1 MKPVNRCIVRRCA
14 VSLAVAATIAGG
26 SVFDTPLHAQPLDY
40 AAFEALF
47 GEPVTTSV
55 TGTPQRQSQVPA
67 TMVIITADQI
77 RRSGASDVPG
87 VLRHVVGVDAW
98 QWTADQADV
107 AVRGYNQA
115 FSPRLLVLVD
125 GRQVYA
131 DHYGYTPWSTV
142 AVEMDAIHQIEI
154 VKGPASALFG
164 FNAVAGVINIVTRNP
179 LHEDMMTLTAAAGTQ
194 DRTSASLVASWRLS
208 DQAALRFTAGSR
220 RSEDFS
226 TPLQEFDLGT
236 RRGNQ
241 RDAFTVDGRFR
252 IGERIHAGV
261 EATWSDVAQTEV
273 PPTYLNSYT
282 RYETRSLRTSWSAD
296 TRAGLVEGTLYRNEI
311 DALPYLGDDTE
322 PFFDF
327 RNQVT
332 VAQLRHM
339 FKAGTNHTVRLT
351 VEYRENGMD
360 TTPVGGAR
368 VFYDIASAGG
378 MWHWQITPTLTL
390 TNAVRED
397 RWSLGRRGFLPDQY
411 EAFYGWTNDTWD
423 RSYSRTSVNTG
434 VVWATPAAGTFRFMS
449 ARGPQL
455 PNLVNLGAVMS
466 VTIFEDFGNFEFWVA
481 GVPILRPAI
490 ISSHEV
496 SWMRPVMPSGIEL
509 RSNLFHNETREVP
522 ASYMNIGTSRSTGLE
537 LSVAGTTGQH
547 WRWGAGYAQQRI
559 TDRFFGEFATFAWT
573 HIDFQNTTPRH
584 VIKADFGWQR
594 GRWEIDTFLRHQ
606 SDTLSVRG
614 ADPATFLPSL
624 QPVPAHA
631 AVDMRIGFAP
641 APRYT
646 VALSGRNIARSTQ
659 RQTSAPN
666 VQPQVNLTFQY
677 DFNR

>member
-1 MKPVNRCIVRRCA
+1 MKRIHRCIVRRCA
-14 VSLAVAATIAGG
+14 ISVAVAATIAGG
-26 SVFDTPLHAQPLDY
+26 SAIYAPLHAQPLDY
-40 AAFEALF
+40 TALEALF
-47 GEPVTTSV
+47 GEPVTNSV
-55 TGTPQRQSQVPA
+55 TGTPQRESQVPA
-67 TMVIITADQI
+67 TMIIITADQI

-164 FNAVAGVINIVTRNP
+164 FNAVAGVVNIVTRNP
-179 LHEDMMTLTAAAGTQ
+179 LHEDMMLLSAAAGTQ

-208 DQAALRFTAGSR
+208 DQAALRFTAGTR

-226 TPLQEFDLGT
+226 TPQEAFELGS

-261 EATWSDVAQTEV
+261 EATWSDVHQTEV
-273 PPTYLNSYT
+273 PPTYLTGYT
-282 RYETRSLRTSWSAD
+282 EYRTRSLRTSWSAD
-296 TRAGLVEGTLYRNEI
+296 TRAGLVEGRLYRNEI
-311 DALPYLGDDTE
+311 DARPYLGDDPE
-322 PFFDF
+322 AFFDF
-327 RNQVT
+327 RNVVT
-332 VAQLRHM
+332 VAQLKHM
-339 FKAGTNHTVRLT
+339 FKAGPNHTVRLA

-360 TTPVGGAR
+360 TTPVEGAR
-368 VFYDIASAGG
+368 VFYDIATVGG

-411 EAFYGWTNDTWD
+411 EEFYGWTNDSWD
-423 RSYSRTSVNTG
+423 RAYSRTSFNTG
-434 VVWATPAAGTFRFMS
+434 VVWATPATGTFRFMS

-455 PNLVNLGAVMS
+455 PNLVNLGATMYP
-466 VTIFEDFGNFEFWVA
+466 TDFGFFELWAA
-481 GVPILRPAI
+481 GVPTLRPAI
-490 ISSHEV
+490 VSSHEV
-496 SWMRPVMPSGIEL
+496 SWTRPVMPSGIEL
-509 RSNLFHNETREVP
+509 RSNLFHSETREVP
-522 ASYMNIGTSRSTGLE
+522 SSFAPIGTSRSTGLE
-537 LSVAGTTGQH
+537 LSVAGNTGPS
-547 WRWGAGYAQQRI
+547 WRWAAGYTQQRI
-559 TDRFFGEFATFAWT
+559 TDRFDPDFGFVEFTYV
-573 HIDFQNTTPRH
+573 DFENTTPRH
-584 VIKADFGWQR
+584 VIKANFGWHR
-594 GRWEIDTFLRHQ
+594 GRWEVDTFLRHQ

-614 ADPATFLPSL
+614 TDPVTFLPSL

-631 AVDMRIGFAP
+631 AVDMRVGFSP

-646 VALSGRNIARSTQ
+646 LALSGRNIARSSQ
-659 RQTSAPN
+659 RQTSTSD

>member
-1 MKPVNRCIVRRCA
+1 MIMNGFNIRRIGA
-14 VSLAVAATIAGG
+14 TAVAAMLGCGT
-26 SVFDTPLHAQPLDY
+26 LQAQPLDY
-40 AAFEALF
+40 GALQALF
-47 GEPVTTSV
+47 DEPVTTSV
-55 TGTPQRQSQVPA
+55 TGTPQRASQVPA
-67 TMVIITADQI
+67 TMIIITAEQI
-77 RRSGASDVPG
+77 RRSGAIDLPG
-87 VLRHVVGVDAW
+87 VLRHEIGVDAW

-131 DHYGYTPWSTV
+131 DHYGYTPWNTI
-142 AVEMDAIHQIEI
+142 AVEIDAIQQIEI

-179 LHEDMMTLTAAAGTQ
+179 LHEDMMTLSAAAGTQ
-194 DRTSASLVASWRLS
+194 DRTSASMVASWRLS
-208 DQAALRFTAGSR
+208 DQAALRFTAGTR

-226 TPLQEFDLGT
+226 TALQEPDLGT
-236 RRGNQ
+236 RRGNH

-261 EATWSDVAQTEV
+261 EAAWSDVAQTEV

-296 TRAGLVEGTLYRNEI
+296 TRAGLVEGNLYRNEI
-311 DALPYLGDDTE
+311 DALPYLGDDIE
-322 PFFDF
+322 AFFDF

-339 FKAGTNHTVRLT
+339 FKAGANHTVRLA

-360 TTPVGGAR
+360 TSPVGGAR
-368 VFYDIASAGG
+368 VFYDIATAGG
-378 MWHWQITPTLTL
+378 TWHWQITPTLTL

-411 EAFYGWTNDTWD
+411 GQFYGWTNDTWD
-423 RSYSRTSVNTG
+423 RSYSRTSFNTG

-455 PNLVNLGAVMS
+455 PNLVNLGATMWTVE
-466 VTIFEDFGNFEFWVA
+466 FEGFEFWVA
-481 GVPILRPAI
+481 GIPTLRPTI
-490 ISSHEV
+490 VISHEIGWSRQISAADITV
-496 SWMRPVMPSGIEL
+496 QSS
-509 RSNLFHNETREVP
+509 LFHNETREVI
-522 ASYMNIGTSRSTGLE
+522 AMFMNIGTSRSSGVE
-537 LSVAGTTGQH
+537 LSAQGTVGAH
-547 WRWGAGYAQQRI
+547 WRWTAGYAQQRI
-559 TDRFFGEFATFAWT
+559 TDRFSGEFATFDWT
-573 HIDFQNTTPRH
+573 LIDFQNTTPRH

-594 GRWEIDTFLRHQ
+594 GRWEIDAFLRHQ

-614 ADPATFLPSL
+614 ADPVTFQPSL

-631 AVDMRIGFAP
+631 AVDARIGFSP

-646 VALSGRNIARSTQ
+646 LSLSGRNIARSTQ
-659 RQTSAPN
+659 RQTSAPQ